1 MLYRGTD
8 EASATSDEDDRLG
21 VLGRH
26 DGKKRQEV
34 GSGKRFFG
42 KFITMSCPLNAE
54 DFYRLV
60 HLSLGKRSHI
70 RPLLPYI

>member
-34 GSGKRFFG
+34 GSGKRF
-42 KFITMSCPLNAE
+42 LA
-54 DFYRLV
+54 
-60 HLSLGKRSHI
+60 SL
-70 RPLLPYI
+70 